1 MSLAAS
7 VGFASLSGGAHAAIL
22 YDQMTNPG
30 TTILTSSWVPPNGT
44 DSDTY
49 AWDNFLLP
57 TESTVREVW
66 WIGGGSPVSGFTV
79 RFYTGLAAAPDLQP
93 TITALP
99 EEETPADYLKGYR
112 FNDNANETPIAGTS
126 LNQYHVVLPTTLTL
140 PGNTVFWVKIEGDT
154 VGFPTWGVARATHGR
169 DEHYF
174 RYITGAH
181 MFFSGTGSEAF
192 QLRGDAVPEP
202 ATAAALLIGGL
213 ATLARR
219 RRNR

>member
-1 MSLAAS
+1 MAIGASLA
-7 VGFASLSGGAHAAIL
+7 FAALSGSASATIL

-57 TESTVREVW
+57 TQSTIREVW

-112 FNDNANETPIAGTS
+112 FDTNANETPIGGG
-126 LNQYHVVLPTTLTL
+126 LNQYHVVLPTTLDL
-140 PGNTVFWVKIEGDT
+140 PGNKVFWIKIEGDT
-154 VGFPTWGVARATHGR
+154 VGFPTWGLARATHGR

-181 MFFSGTGSEAF
+181 MFFNGTGSEAF

-202 ATAAALLIGGL
+202 G
-213 ATLARR
+213 TLAVLLLGGVGVLPDEDARA
-219 RRNR
+219 